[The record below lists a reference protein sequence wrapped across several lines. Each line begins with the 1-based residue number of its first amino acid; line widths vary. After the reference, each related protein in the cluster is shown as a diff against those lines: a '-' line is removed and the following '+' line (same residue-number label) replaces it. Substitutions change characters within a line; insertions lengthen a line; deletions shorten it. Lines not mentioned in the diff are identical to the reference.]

1 MHRSLVKRKYKL
13 FALNYFIGL
22 ALILIGLS
30 SCSTSSQSVVI
41 PLSPMNV
48 KDARFVDTISESTVF
63 YFGLFNF
70 DGYDRFGGN
79 IFDDLRYRL
88 SSRISIEQPDKEI
101 DYYEGNVDRKGVHLE
116 YTVKG
121 LFINEPPLSKKKM
134 DEGKAIANALVNEL
148 PKPLKSKVPEGI
160 SVILEA
166 KSSGQKTEEAKPIE
180 LPKQPQPESEEKLDD
195 RLIIIACFREDYF
208 EENMLDLYRNDLSDI
223 DHYKANGWVRI
234 YLTDFP
240 GYRIW
245 EAKEVFPDAWRAYY
259 GE

>member
-1 MHRSLVKRKYKL
+1 MKRKYKL

-22 ALILIGLS
+22 ALILFGLS
-30 SCSTSSQSVVI
+30 SCSTANESVTI

-48 KDARFVDTISESTVF
+48 KDARFVDTISESTMF

-79 IFDDLRYRL
+79 TFDDLRYRL

-101 DYYEGNVDRKGVHLE
+101 DYYEGNVNRKGLHLE

-121 LFINEPPLSKKKM
+121 LFINEPPLSKKNI
-134 DEGKAIANALVNEL
+134 DEEKAVANALINEV
-148 PKPLKSKVPEGI
+148 PKSVKSKVPEGI

-166 KSSGQKTEEAKPIE
+166 KTSGQKKEEVKPLESPIQ
-180 LPKQPQPESEEKLDD
+180 PKKETEEKLDD
-195 RLIIIACFREDYF
+195 RLIIVACFQEDYF
-208 EENMLDLYRNDLSDI
+208 EEYMLEFYRNDLSDI
-223 DHYKANGWVRI
+223 DHYRANGWVRI